1 MGIRQRFA
9 REGRILKFVGGKNR
23 PRPQA
28 VWDPGPVRGERRHWR
43 APFQLE
49 CYPFRRVTMAEA
61 TEVRRAGPTTVRDVP
76 ADEFI
81 KAFAAY
87 LKKTGKVCRGL
98 ARK

>member
-1 MGIRQRFA
+1 
-9 REGRILKFVGGKNR
+9 
-23 PRPQA
+23 
-28 VWDPGPVRGERRHWR
+28 
-43 APFQLE
+43 
-49 CYPFRRVTMAEA
+49 MAEA

-98 ARK
+98 ARKWGPCSYPGRAARPAGR